1 MSNSFGTSLD
11 CSPAG
16 SLSMG
21 FPSQEYWRRLPF
33 PFQWD
38 LPWPRDW
45 TRVFCIGRWILY
57 HWATKEAQI
66 LIQSTQVYRRD
77 IHLSKFCKYSDRLFF
92 FFFFKESEEEGKEG
106 RKEGGES
113 LFWGKISQSSW
124 LLSTGNKGI
133 NIIIQNCLLAIWK
146 FSSIMHTM
154 NYGEMK

>member
-21 FPSQEYWRRLPF
+21 FPSQEYWSRLPF
-33 PFQWD
+33 PFQGD

-66 LIQSTQVYRRD
+66 LIQSTQVYRWD
-77 IHLSKFCKYSDRLFF
+77 IHLSKFRKYSDRLFF
-92 FFFFKESEEEGKEG
+92 FFFKREWRRGKRGEEGRR
-106 RKEGGES
+106 RKPFLREDFTVKLTIKYRKQRYKYHYTE
-113 LFWGKISQSSW
+113 LFTGYLKI
-124 LLSTGNKGI
+124 
-133 NIIIQNCLLAIWK
+133 
-146 FSSIMHTM
+146 
-154 NYGEMK
+154 